1 MRAYEKG
8 AMKVNYLSK
17 EVVTCQMCGEHGKEQ
32 YIATPEIPRLVD
44 WESILLCKKCA
55 RREFGSK
62 KAKAWKAMHE
72 LGTNV

>member
-8 AMKVNYLSK
+8 IMKVSYLGK
-17 EVVTCQMCGEHGKEQ
+17 QIFTCQMCKGHGKEQ
-32 YIATPEIPRLVD
+32 YMATPDVPKLVG
-44 WESILLCKKCA
+44 WKSMLLCKKCA

-62 KAKAWKAMHE
+62 KTKAWKVMHE